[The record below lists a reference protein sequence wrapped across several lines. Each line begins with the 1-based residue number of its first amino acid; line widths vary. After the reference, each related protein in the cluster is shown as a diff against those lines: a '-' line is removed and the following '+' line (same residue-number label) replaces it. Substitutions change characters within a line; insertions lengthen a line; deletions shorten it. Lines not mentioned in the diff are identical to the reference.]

1 MNRALERSR
10 LIRERNRLAA
20 DRESRLLQLATE
32 QSRLKTIIDCMGDAV
47 LVCNAEQV
55 LVLHNPRA
63 LRVLPHIRKSG
74 EIRKLGEVVEPAEL
88 FETIREV
95 NETRK
100 RVSREIQLT
109 HLDEGG
115 WVLANCAPVVD
126 ERSGKV
132 LGTVTVLRDISEMKH
147 VEELKAQFVNMV
159 AHELRSPL
167 AAIDGYLSILMRDMV
182 QDPAEKEQIMGRCRE
197 RVKGLVNLVNDLLDM
212 ARMESGRVQ
221 REILPRS
228 IGEVAEEVVSL
239 MTPLAEAKGVTLDGW
254 VADDLPTVEADREEL
269 IRLLT
274 NLVSNA
280 IKYNREGGSVS
291 ISATGRPLREDSRKD
306 TGIGISEK
314 GQAQLF
320 SEFFREKRSE
330 NQLTTGTG
338 LGLNIVRRI
347 VDFYN
352 GRVEVESVLNEGST
366 FTVRLPSKFQSHAG
380 IG

>member
-1 MNRALERSR
+1 M
-10 LIRERNRLAA
+10 
-20 DRESRLLQLATE
+20 
-32 QSRLKTIIDCMGDAV
+32 
-47 LVCNAEQV
+47 
-55 LVLHNPRA
+55 
-63 LRVLPHIRKSG
+63 
-74 EIRKLGEVVEPAEL
+74 VEPAEL

-291 ISATGRPLREDSRKD
+291 ISATPDGPFVKISVKD